1 MTETDERVANETSPL
16 VESDNDSNNV
26 DSIAGQEVQDYLGA
40 ERTGHLSETKSS
52 WYLFLLTLSIGGL
65 QIVWSVEL
73 SNGSPYLLSLGMS
86 KALLAFV
93 WIAGPLTG
101 TLVQPYIGICSDNCR
116 SSWGKRKPFMVVG
129 GLATVVALLA
139 LAWVNELVGGF
150 LGIFGIDQA
159 STGTRTTIIVFATI
173 LMYCLDFAINTVQ
186 AGIRCFIV
194 DNAPAHQQESA
205 NSWASRLTGVGNILG
220 YIFGYMDLPRC
231 LPFLGNTQFK
241 VLCALASLSLVI
253 TLLISCLY
261 IQERDPRLDP
271 CVSTG
276 NPGVVAFFKQV
287 FKSIQYLPP
296 QIAKVCEV
304 QLAAWI
310 GWFPFL
316 FYATTYIGQLYVNP
330 IFDEHPNLSDNEID
344 KAWEKATRIGTFALL
359 VYAIIS
365 FVANITLPMF
375 IVPTY
380 QPDVSSEE
388 TNNPSGDERPFLGT
402 RSLSWSTLPVGTP
415 SEPPPTLPDKKTVEA
430 ADRSSWVSKL
440 QIPGLTLRRA
450 WALSHVLFALCMFS
464 TFFIYSH
471 QAGTVVIAIVGICWA
486 LTLWAPFALISAEVA
501 RIDAERRIQR
511 YRSEVAGPTIP
522 NSAGNSAQ
530 PYSITRHDDLEDGLS
545 SPRKAMTEEENLA
558 QAGIILGLH
567 NVAVSSPQI
576 LSSLIC
582 SVIFKMSQKPR
593 GEPWDD
599 SVGWTLRFGGCAA
612 VLAAWL
618 TRRAA
623 DSESDPD
630 EDAPEAGTKEFF
642 SSWALFILIMLLM
655 FALFTS
661 YILQQKKIQA
671 VHETV
676 LSIFAGMFVG
686 LIIRL
691 SPESPI
697 QDSVT
702 FDYQFFF
709 NLLLP
714 PIILASG
721 YELHQANFFRNIGT
735 ILTFAFAGTFISAIV
750 LGLVLFLWTRIP
762 LDGLNI
768 TFVEAIS
775 VGATLSATDPVT
787 ILAIFN
793 LYKVEPKLYTV
804 IFGESI
810 LNDAI
815 AIVLFDTAQKYADSD
830 AGSLTVLNLFEAI
843 GLFLLAFFGS
853 MVVGMIVGIMTAL
866 GLKHTHVRRMPK
878 IESCLIVLIAYAS
891 YFFSNGVHLSGI
903 VSLLFC
909 GITLKHYAYYNMS
922 RRTQLTTKYLF
933 QVMAQLSENFIF
945 IYLGLDLLVQ
955 RNLQFK
961 PLFIM
966 VAVFGICL
974 ARYLAVFPLS
984 KAINWF
990 IRYRARRRGME
1001 VADELPFA
1009 YQAMLFWAGLR
1020 GAVGV
1025 ALAAGL
1031 TGVNAPA
1038 LRATV
1043 LVVVVLTVIIFGGT
1057 TARMLEILGIR
1068 TGVVEELESDD
1079 EFDIEVTNGG
1089 TYYKRSDTALGYTP
1103 RRMDSTIP
1111 LDGVQRAEVDR
1122 NDSYSSGNS
1131 RRPSPPPSSSG
1142 KGRRHSRLYSN
1153 AYSPRDTQT
1162 ARDRSSTATLL
1173 GGGGGGGGGGGAGSH
1188 SDSSAGSED
1197 EFGLRSHGKG
1207 RATDA
1212 GHVDAFDIDVDE
1224 ALSDDDLPPSA
1235 PTASRLRRSPSQP
1248 PQSLGPSQAP
1258 PSANAS
1264 PSRRETGRSAGQA
1277 IRDLFSG
1284 GSSGDHGAWFRQL
1297 DEDYIKPR
1305 LLLDQSNHKGP
1316 GAV

>member
-1 MTETDERVANETSPL
+1 MASQLMGDAL
-16 VESDNDSNNV
+16 
-26 DSIAGQEVQDYLGA
+26 
-40 ERTGHLSETKSS
+40 H
-52 WYLFLLTLSIGGL
+52 
-65 QIVWSVEL
+65 QI
-73 SNGSPYLLSLGMS
+73 
-86 KALLAFV
+86 
-93 WIAGPLTG
+93 I
-101 TLVQPYIGICSDNCR
+101 
-116 SSWGKRKPFMVVG
+116 
-129 GLATVVALLA
+129 
-139 LAWVNELVGGF
+139 
-150 LGIFGIDQA
+150 
-159 STGTRTTIIVFATI
+159 
-173 LMYCLDFAINTVQ
+173 
-186 AGIRCFIV
+186 
-194 DNAPAHQQESA
+194 
-205 NSWASRLTGVGNILG
+205 
-220 YIFGYMDLPRC
+220 
-231 LPFLGNTQFK
+231 
-241 VLCALASLSLVI
+241 
-253 TLLISCLY
+253 
-261 IQERDPRLDP
+261 
-271 CVSTG
+271 
-276 NPGVVAFFKQV
+276 
-287 FKSIQYLPP
+287 
-296 QIAKVCEV
+296 
-304 QLAAWI
+304 
-310 GWFPFL
+310 
-316 FYATTYIGQLYVNP
+316 
-330 IFDEHPNLSDNEID
+330 
-344 KAWEKATRIGTFALL
+344 
-359 VYAIIS
+359 
-365 FVANITLPMF
+365 
-375 IVPTY
+375 
-380 QPDVSSEE
+380 
-388 TNNPSGDERPFLGT
+388 
-402 RSLSWSTLPVGTP
+402 
-415 SEPPPTLPDKKTVEA
+415 
-430 ADRSSWVSKL
+430 
-440 QIPGLTLRRA
+440 
-450 WALSHVLFALCMFS
+450 
-464 TFFIYSH
+464 
-471 QAGTVVIAIVGICWA
+471 
-486 LTLWAPFALISAEVA
+486 
-501 RIDAERRIQR
+501 
-511 YRSEVAGPTIP
+511 
-522 NSAGNSAQ
+522 
-530 PYSITRHDDLEDGLS
+530 
-545 SPRKAMTEEENLA
+545 
-558 QAGIILGLH
+558 
-567 NVAVSSPQI
+567 
-576 LSSLIC
+576 
-582 SVIFKMSQKPR
+582 
-593 GEPWDD
+593 
-599 SVGWTLRFGGCAA
+599 
-612 VLAAWL
+612 
-618 TRRAA
+618 RRAA

-750 LGLVLFLWTRIP
+750 LGLVLFVWTRIP

-768 TFVEAIS
+768 SFVEAIS

-815 AIVLFDTAQKYADSD
+815 AIVLFETAQKYADSD

-843 GLFLLAFFGS
+843 GLFLLVFFGS
-853 MVVGMIVGIMTAL
+853 MLVGMIVGIMTAL
-866 GLKHTHVRRMPK
+866 GLKHTHVRRVPK

-891 YFFSNGVHLSGI
+891 YFFSNGVRLSGI

-966 VAVFGICL
+966 VAVIGICL

-1103 RRMDSTIP
+1103 RRMDSAIP
-1111 LDGVQRAEVDR
+1111 LDGVQRGGLDR
-1122 NDSYSSGNS
+1122 NDSYSSGNN
-1131 RRPSPPPSSSG
+1131 RRPSPPQSSSG

-1153 AYSPRDTQT
+1153 AYSQRDTQT
-1162 ARDRSSTATLL
+1162 TRDRSSTATLL
-1173 GGGGGGGGGGGAGSH
+1173 GGGTGSH
-1188 SDSSAGSED
+1188 SDSAGSED

-1207 RATDA
+1207 RTADVDQ
-1212 GHVDAFDIDVDE
+1212 VDAFDIDVDE
-1224 ALSDDDLPPSA
+1224 APSDDDLPPSA

-1248 PQSLGPSQAP
+1248 PQYAGSSQTS
-1258 PSANAS
+1258 PSANVS
-1264 PSRRETGRSAGQA
+1264 PSGRETSRSASQA